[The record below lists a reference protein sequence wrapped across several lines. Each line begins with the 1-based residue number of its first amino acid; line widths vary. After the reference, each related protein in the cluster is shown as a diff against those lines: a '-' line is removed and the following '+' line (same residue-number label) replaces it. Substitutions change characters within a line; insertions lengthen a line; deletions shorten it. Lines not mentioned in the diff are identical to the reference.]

1 LYVVPD
7 AALFCVATTS
17 PELVLVTVK
26 VLVVAVLAKLTS
38 KFPFAPLQIAFVTPI
53 GFSAKSSGDPMLT
66 SVESE
71 HPTFEVMV
79 TV

>member
-7 AALFCVATTS
+7 TALLCVATTS

-26 VLVVAVLAKLTS
+26 VLVVAVLTKLTS
-38 KFPFAPLQIAFVTPI
+38 KFPFAPLQTASVTPI
-53 GFSAKSSGDPMLT
+53 GFKVKSAGDPMLT

-71 HPTFEVMV
+71 HPVFDVMV